1 MAAALSLAMPKEAFD
16 QFLADTYGIDG
27 LNKLEV
33 ADARGA
39 ATHAWGHIVI
49 HTSRASC
56 REKAST
62 GTGAPDFF
70 LRGLPTYPSAS
81 RGLRPRVTTH
91 LHL

>member
-39 ATHAWGHIVI
+39 AT
-49 HTSRASC
+49 
-56 REKAST
+56 AST
-62 GTGAPDFF
+62 LVRRYPRAFHTGQGAGFF

-81 RGLRPRVTTH
+81 RGLRPRLTTY

>member
-49 HTSRASC
+49 HKSRLVP
-56 REKAST
+56 RESFHRH
-62 GTGAPDFF
+62 GGAGFF
-70 LRGLPTYPSAS
+70 SWWTTYLP
-81 RGLRPRVTTH
+81 
-91 LHL
+91 

>member
-33 ADARGA
+33 ADGLRRLHP
-39 ATHAWGHIVI
+39 T
-49 HTSRASC
+49 
-56 REKAST
+56 RESFST
-62 GTGAPDFF
+62 GQAPEFF

-81 RGLRPRVTTH
+81 RGLRPRLTTY

>member
-16 QFLADTYGIDG
+16 KFLADTYGIDG

-39 ATHAWGHIVI
+39 AM
-49 HTSRASC
+49 ASWDGC
-56 REKAST
+56 TPRKKAFPQGSAGIFSSWT
-62 GTGAPDFF
+62 
-70 LRGLPTYPSAS
+70 TYPSAS
-81 RGLRPRVTTH
+81 RGLRPRLTSY

>member
-39 ATHAWGHIVI
+39 AT
-49 HTSRASC
+49 
-56 REKAST
+56 AST
-62 GTGAPDFF
+62 LVRRYPRAFHTGQAAPDFF
-70 LRGLPTYPSAS
+70 FVDYLPTLALRAAS
-81 RGLRPRVTTH
+81 GRA
-91 LHL
+91 